1 MPESVPDAEPVPVE
15 VGDPVAVLERE
26 TVVPVAEM
34 VPELELEVLTLPPL
48 VIVNSSDW
56 A

>member
-1 MPESVPDAEPVPVE
+1 MADP
-15 VGDPVAVLERE
+15 PVAVLERE

-34 VPELELEVLTLPPL
+34 VPDVEPDVGVLPPL